1 MIGAGVGAGAGTA
14 FIAHELQDSRDS
26 SERPS
31 SQPGSVFR
39 EVFTPQPQAVEYNPL
54 AIENQRAIPPQQA
67 QGDPVLVLPVVD
79 KGKGRA
85 IDPEDLQNV
94 PSTTAEQ
101 AGFAPGAERTVASE
115 EFAHL
120 SQPAPQA
127 EIAAQREVPQTTA
140 VPLQSEPKEKNVSNV
155 AVPAI
160 AGLAYVSHVLS
171 DVERALIDFVCIIV
185 SEPLR
190 LSL

>member
-14 FIAHELQDSRDS
+14 FIAHELKERRSIDST
-26 SERPS
+26 ERPS
-31 SQPGSVFR
+31 SQPGSIFR
-39 EVFTPQPQAVEYNPL
+39 EDFTPQPQAVEYNPL

-85 IDPEDLQNV
+85 IDLEDLQNL
-94 PSTTAEQ
+94 PATTPEQ
-101 AGFAPGAERTVASE
+101 AGFAPGAERTVAAE

-127 EIAAQREVPQTTA
+127 EIAAQREVPESTA
-140 VPLQSEPKEKNVSNV
+140 VPVQQEPKEKNLSAV
-155 AVPAI
+155 AVPAV
-160 AGLAYVSHVLS
+160 AGLACVTNLSSSHRV
-171 DVERALIDFVCIIV
+171 
-185 SEPLR
+185 
-190 LSL
+190 